1 MLSPEPADLAPTV
14 VLLID
19 PDPASARLLAA
30 TLARWGHRV
39 SVGDLEALARPD
51 TRVGLILMDPV
62 DPRGRGWTA
71 LRGLR
76 ARSRVPVLAMLG
88 GDDSFDRV
96 LALESGADAII
107 GKPVELRELRA
118 RMQGLL
124 LRQVSAAQAQ
134 AGAGALSFGRWRLD
148 PATRRLIGPGG
159 FSTPLSPAEFRL
171 LRAFLER
178 PQSVLR
184 REELMD
190 LARGA
195 GIEVLERSVDLLISR
210 LRGKLNDDARNPSFI
225 RTVRGVGYLFDD
237 SLR

>member
-39 SVGDLEALARPD
+39 SVGDLDGLARPD
-51 TRVGLILMDPV
+51 KRVGLVLVDPV
-62 DPRGRGWTA
+62 DPRGRGWA
-71 LRGLR
+71 GLRGLR

-96 LALESGADAII
+96 LALESGADAVI
-107 GKPVELRELRA
+107 GKPVQLRELRV

-124 LRQVSAAQAQ
+124 LRQAEQVD

-148 PATRRLIGPGG
+148 PATRRLVGPGG

-184 REELMD
+184 RDELMD